1 MYVLTVYIPA
11 PQLERVKDAIFAAGG
26 GCYAHYD
33 RCSWQTLGDGQFRPL
48 EGSHPFIGSPG
59 REEHVPEYRVEMIC
73 DDDRVAAVTA
83 ALRTAHPY
91 EEPAFHFVRVLD
103 RQESH

>member
-1 MYVLTVYIPA
+1 
-11 PQLERVKDAIFAAGG
+11 
-26 GCYAHYD
+26 
-33 RCSWQTLGDGQFRPL
+33 
-48 EGSHPFIGSPG
+48 
-59 REEHVPEYRVEMIC
+59 MIC

-83 ALRTAHPY
+83 ALRAAHPY